1 MVQWN
6 GRNLENLPR
15 SDVERV
21 AYEAVVELVG
31 LRELHQRRENCDTV
45 ILSFVSGAAFIGAA
59 IIMGLMFH

>member
-31 LRELHQRRENCDTV
+31 LRELNQRRENCDTV
-45 ILSFVSGAAFIGAA
+45 ILSFVSGAAFIAAA